1 MKEIDI
7 SRAIYE
13 EYNRKLLEN
22 LENDVVVTVAPDNE
36 AHQLVLQ
43 YLAGQL
49 QCGQNI
55 CDH

>member
-22 LENDVVVTVAPDNE
+22 LENDVVVAVAPDNE

-43 YLAGQL
+43 YLASQL

>member
-13 EYNRKLLEN
+13 EYNRKLLEY
-22 LENDVVVTVAPDNE
+22 LENDVVVAGAPDDE
-36 AHQLVLQ
+36 PRRVVLQ
-43 YLAGQL
+43 HLAGQL
-49 QCGQNI
+49 RCGQNI

>member
-22 LENDVVVTVAPDNE
+22 LENDVVVAVAPDNE
-36 AHQLVLQ
+36 AHQLELQ

>member
-13 EYNRKLLEN
+13 EYNRKLLEH
-22 LENDVVVTVAPDNE
+22 LENDVVVAGAPDNE
-36 AHQLVLQ
+36 AQELVSQ

-49 QCGQNI
+49 QSGENI

>member
-13 EYNRKLLEN
+13 EYNKKPLEYI
-22 LENDVVVTVAPDNE
+22 ENDVVVVGAPDNE
-36 AHQLVLQ
+36 AQELVSQ

-49 QCGQNI
+49 QSGQNI